1 MNNIEQLLK
10 EELFKTDYCFS
21 TFDLFNNPDKFDNTK
36 KLYGFSLI
44 IGNFLCYA
52 NDDNLHKI
60 IKTAQKY
67 NLDYLFLNTV
77 FHTKDLL
84 TFNKENIKKIKKIYL
99 LPDNLPPI
107 FWFTRAKKVNR
118 DTMLILKDYL
128 ESSKLGKDK
137 IR

>member
-1 MNNIEQLLK
+1 MSNIEELK
-10 EELFKTDYCFS
+10 KELFKSGYCFS
-21 TFDLFNNPDKFDNTK
+21 TFELFNNPEKYDKTK

-77 FHTKDLL
+77 FNTKNLI
-84 TFNKENIKKIKKIYL
+84 TFNKENTEKIKKIYSS
-99 LPDNLPPI
+99 PENYPPI
-107 FWFTRAKKVNR
+107 FWFVRANKFNNE
-118 DTMLILKDYL
+118 TMINIKDYL
-128 ESSKLGKDK
+128 ESSILGKDK